1 MFNND
6 KIFERTCSQHLSPS
20 ASIVPAS
27 DDDDDDDEVDVD
39 IGAVGS
45 VAVAIVFLSLLLI
58 FIIIPSRMANFDAY
72 TLNWSKCKRTQI
84 VDGSPI

>member
-27 DDDDDDDEVDVD
+27 DDDDDDDDDDEVDVD
-39 IGAVGS
+39 IGAVGR

-72 TLNWSKCKRTQI
+72 TLN
-84 VDGSPI
+84 

>member
-6 KIFERTCSQHLSPS
+6 RIFERTCSQHLSPS

-27 DDDDDDDEVDVD
+27 DDDEVDVD

-45 VAVAIVFLSLLLI
+45 VAIAIVFLSLLLI

-84 VDGSPI
+84 VAGSPI